1 MEETFPVTP
10 RLFQGFYV
18 PVAAIW
24 RAALEVLQRCEGQ
37 QTGRRSGAGAVDAMD
52 RRAFL
57 TRSAALVGGMAIA
70 GPLQA
75 FASRVA
81 RGQTVI
87 SNGYGPLVDKGDLF
101 LPEAFNYT
109 VISTSGDPMTTID
122 PGTGQPYLT
131 PTRFDGMA
139 AYPGSHGTT
148 ILVRNHEN
156 RSRRQSVPAAV
167 NEIGVIVPEPYDSH
181 PNYKGGVTK
190 LVTGPDHTVPPIESA
205 PLIGGT
211 VFNCAGAQTP
221 WGTWITCEE
230 LFNFGNDPHG
240 YIFEVNPY
248 AGSAHAALPIT
259 AAGRF
264 EHEAGAVYDEFLFLT
279 EDDPVACFYRYSP
292 EPRPAA
298 FGDLANSTG
307 PLEALVVTG
316 HPEVNTSTG
325 WPAPVGE
332 WLDVRW
338 VQVDNPNPAMNT
350 SPIGVRF
357 QARTAGAAV
366 FSRTEGCWLGDDRVY
381 FDCTNAGAAGE
392 GQIWELDPKANQL
405 RLLFESPNSEVLS
418 KPDNLVVLPVD
429 EPELFLCEDHGA
441 EAASGLPYI
450 RGLTA
455 DGSIYDFARAK
466 TNVTEF
472 CGACFSQVSSP
483 EGRNVNEATLF
494 VNQQGDPPTG
504 KPGVTYAIRGPWKRD

>member
-1 MEETFPVTP
+1 MMRRTRDSRTFL
-10 RLFQGFYV
+10 R
-18 PVAAIW
+18 
-24 RAALEVLQRCEGQ
+24 
-37 QTGRRSGAGAVDAMD
+37 GRVGTMD

-57 TRSAALVGGMAIA
+57 LRSSALVGGMAIA

-87 SNGYGPLVDKGDLF
+87 TDAYGPLVDKGDLF

-109 VISTSGDPMTTID
+109 VISTSGDPMTAID
-122 PGTGQPYLT
+122 PATGQPYLT

-139 AYPGSHGTT
+139 AYPGFNGTT
-148 ILVRNHEN
+148 ILARNHEN
-156 RSRRQSVPAAV
+156 RSRRQSVPGAV
-167 NEIGVIVPEPYDSH
+167 NEIGVVVPEPYDSH

-190 LVTGPDHTVPPIESA
+190 LVLGPDHTVPVESA
-205 PLIGGT
+205 PLLGGT

-230 LFNFGNDPHG
+230 LFNLGNDPHG

-248 AGSAHAALPIT
+248 ALSAHAALPIT

-264 EHEAGAVYDEFLFLT
+264 EHEAGAYNDEFLFLT
-279 EDDPVACFYRYSP
+279 EDDPEACFYRYTP

-316 HPEVNTSTG
+316 HREVVTSTG

-338 VQVDNPNPAMNT
+338 VQVENPNPAMNM
-350 SPIGVRF
+350 SPTGVRH
-357 QARTAGAAV
+357 QARAAGAAV
-366 FSRTEGCWLGDDRVY
+366 FSRTEGCWAGDDRIY

-392 GQIWELDPKANQL
+392 GQIWELDPRANQL
-405 RLLFESPNSEVLS
+405 RLLFESPTSDVLS
-418 KPDNLVVLPVD
+418 KPDNLVVIPVD
-429 EPELFLCEDHGA
+429 EPELLLCEDRGA
-441 EAASGLPYI
+441 AGTSGLPHI

-466 TNVTEF
+466 TNDTEF
-472 CGACFSQVSSP
+472 CGACFSPVSKP

-504 KPGVTYAIRGPWKRD
+504 RPGVTYAIRGPWKRD